1 MAAGARIGID
11 FGTSH
16 TVALMAW
23 PDGRVRPLLFDGSPL
38 LPSSVYAQPDG
49 RLLVGRDAVHAARV
63 DPSRFEAS
71 PKRRIDDGSVLLGEQ
86 EFQVPAL
93 IAGVLSTVAQEASR
107 VGGGMPSALTLTHP
121 ASWGVSRRL
130 ALVEGAKLAGLPQPV
145 LMPEPVAAA
154 QYFAGVLG
162 KQLAQDQGL
171 LIYDF
176 GGGTFDASMVVR
188 NGEGFDVRA
197 VDGIDDLGGVD
208 LDALVVDYAK
218 EQVPDPELWQ
228 RLTNPQSTEDR
239 RSLRL
244 LWDDARAVKE
254 MLSRS
259 DAAGLHLPIA
269 AQDLV
274 MSREA
279 FEQRA
284 RPMLEQTVRTTNAV
298 LRWSNVD
305 KSQLAGVFLVG
316 GSSRVPLVATLLERE
331 LGLAPTVI
339 EQPELVV
346 GEGSLRTA
354 DLTRAQRAAPAQAQV
369 SAPPTP
375 QNAPQS
381 APPMPQ
387 NAAQNAPQS
396 APPMPHSAPP
406 MPIPMPMASP
416 PGPPPSAPVSP
427 SPVYP
432 VSGHPMNAQ
441 PVSSAP
447 GSANPVS
454 PPYGTMPSSGIP
466 VSPAYGPPTSST
478 PSNGIPVSPAAYGTP
493 QGPPMHQMPQPPPP
507 PPPADRN
514 APVWPSGAQAP
525 QSQMR
530 SAMPPPTIYPPVQPA
545 YGAPPVPGKKRNV
558 IVPVLAALL
567 VLSLILAGYV
577 VFRNRD
583 PKKTN
588 AGDNTTTTAP
598 EPTGSQG
605 GQVYQRQP
613 RPSWVPANW
622 NAQPDRT
629 ADKIWLTQD
638 ENEGGRCE
646 AGATLRVTTSSNPLT
661 GCQLRSPLDGQT
673 FGDVAIEVQVS
684 VASGCAGVWTRTGTK
699 GYLMMVCRDRAELHL
714 LKDAPPSD
722 ATRLDQATFAAPATG
737 PLVIALEAQGSTLTG
752 YVGGE
757 AVLTANNGEIARGKV
772 NAGATSDGG
781 NPADVTFDGFRVF
794 SPPAQQNN
802 PQPNPT
808 KKHTSPTSSP
818 TWDTTPSDPP
828 PTTWQPTPTS

>member
-93 IAGVLSTVAQEASR
+93 IAGVLSTVALEASR
-107 VGGGMPSALTLTHP
+107 VAGGMPTALTLTHP

-130 ALVEGAKLAGLPQPV
+130 ALVEGAKLAGLPQPA

-218 EQVPDPELWQ
+218 EQVPDPALWQ

-259 DAAGLHLPIA
+259 EAAGLHLPIV

-316 GSSRVPLVATLLERE
+316 GSSRIPLVATLLERE
-331 LGLAPTVI
+331 LGLAPMVI

-354 DLTRAQRAAPAQAQV
+354 ELTRAQQATPAQAQV
-369 SAPPTP
+369 STP
-375 QNAPQS
+375 QNG
-381 APPMPQ
+381 PQ
-387 NAAQNAPQS
+387 NA
-396 APPMPHSAPP
+396 PHSAPP
-406 MPIPMPMASP
+406 MPMPMPSP
-416 PGPPPSAPVSP
+416 NPQGPPPQAPVSP
-427 SPVYP
+427 SPMHP

-447 GSANPVS
+447 VSSAPVSVNPVS
-454 PPYGTMPSSGIP
+454 PPYGTTPSSGIP
-466 VSPAYGPPTSST
+466 VSPPYGPPTSST
-478 PSNGIPVSPAAYGTP
+478 PSNGIPVGPAAYGTP
-493 QGPPMHQMPQPPPP
+493 QGPPMHQMSQAPPP

-514 APVWPSGAQAP
+514 TPVWPSSGQAP
-525 QSQMR
+525 QGQMR
-530 SAMPPPTIYPPVQPA
+530 SAMPPPTVYPPVQPV
-545 YGAPPVPGKKRNV
+545 YGAPPVPGNKRNV

-577 VFRNRD
+577 AFRNRSNS
-583 PKKTN
+583 KKTN
-588 AGDNTTTTAP
+588 DGDATATTAP
-598 EPTGSQG
+598 APTDSQG
-605 GQVYQRQP
+605 GQVYQRQS

-622 NAQPDRT
+622 TAQPDRT
-629 ADKIWLTQD
+629 ADKLWLTQD
-638 ENEGGRCE
+638 ESEGGRCD
-646 AGATLRVTTSSNPLT
+646 AGTTLRVRTADNPLT
-661 GCQLRSPLDGQT
+661 GCQLRSPLDGQS
-673 FGDVAIEVQVS
+673 FNDVAVEVQVS
-684 VASGCAGVWTRTGTK
+684 IASGCAGVWTRTGSK

-722 ATRLDQATFAAPATG
+722 ATRLDQATFPTPATG
-737 PLVIALEAQGSTLTG
+737 PLVIALEAQGTTLTG

-757 AVLTANNGEIARGKV
+757 AVLTATSGELARGKV

-781 NPADVTFDGFRVF
+781 NAADVTFDGFRVF
-794 SPPAQQNN
+794 GAPAQQNN

-818 TWDTTPSDPP
+818 TSEPTTTGPP
-828 PTTWQPTPTS
+828 PTTEQPRPTA

>member
-1 MAAGARIGID
+1 MAGGARIGID

-16 TVALMAW
+16 TVALLAW
-23 PDGRVRPLLFDGSPL
+23 PDGRVRPLLFDGSPV

-86 EFQVPAL
+86 EFPVPAL
-93 IAGVLSTVAQEASR
+93 IAGVLKTVSLEATR
-107 VGGGMPSALTLTHP
+107 VAGGPPSALTLTHP

-130 ALVEGAKLAGLPQPV
+130 ALVEGAKLAGFPQPV

-162 KQLAQDQGL
+162 KQLAQEQGL

-208 LDALVVDYAK
+208 LDALIVEYAK

-228 RLTNPQSTEDR
+228 RLTNPQSTDDR

-259 DAAGLHLPIA
+259 DSASMHVPIA
-269 AQDLV
+269 TRDV
-274 MSREA
+274 TMSREE
-279 FEQRA
+279 FEKRA
-284 RPMLEQTVRTTNAV
+284 RPLLEQTVRTTSAV

-316 GSSRVPLVATLLERE
+316 GSSRVPIVATLLERE
-331 LGLAPTVI
+331 LGIAPTAI

-346 GEGSLRTA
+346 GEGSLWTA
-354 DLTRAQRAAPAQAQV
+354 ELTRALQGQTQSHQQGPPQPAPPTRATAQV
-369 SAPPTP
+369 SAPPIP
-375 QNAPQS
+375 QN
-381 APPMPQ
+381 PMHQ
-387 NAAQNAPQS
+387 
-396 APPMPHSAPP
+396 
-406 MPIPMPMASP
+406 
-416 PGPPPSAPVSP
+416 GPPPQAPVSP
-427 SPVYP
+427 SPMYP
-432 VSGHPMNAQ
+432 VSGHPMAGAQ

-447 GSANPVS
+447 IS
-454 PPYGTMPSSGIP
+454 PAYGAAPSSGIP
-466 VSPAYGPPTSST
+466 VSPPYGPPTGTT
-478 PSNGIPVSPAAYGTP
+478 PSNGIPVSPAGYMQP
-493 QGPPMHQMPQPPPP
+493 QAVPQPPPP
-507 PPPADRN
+507 PPPPDRN
-514 APVWPSGAQAP
+514 TPVWPGAGQQP
-525 QSQMR
+525 MR
-530 SAMPPPTIYPPVQPA
+530 AAMPPPTVYPPITPA

-567 VLSLILAGYV
+567 VLSLVLAGYV
-577 VFRNRD
+577 LFRNTGNG
-583 PKKTN
+583 KKNT
-588 AGDNTTTTAP
+588 AGDQTTTSAPDPTGGSGQAP
-598 EPTGSQG
+598 E
-605 GQVYQRQP
+605 VYQRQS
-613 RPSWVPANW
+613 RPTWVPGNW
-622 NAQPDRT
+622 QPLPDRT

-638 ENEGGRCE
+638 ENEGGHCD
-646 AGATLRVTTSSNPLT
+646 AGQVLRVQTAANPLT
-661 GCQLRSPLDGQT
+661 GCQLRSPLADQNFT
-673 FGDVAIEVQVS
+673 DVAVEVQLTI
-684 VASGCAGVWTRTGTK
+684 ASGCGGLWTRTGSK
-699 GYLMMVCRDRAELHL
+699 GYLLMVCRNRAELHL

-722 ATRLDQATFAAPATG
+722 ATRLDQKTFATPATG
-737 PLVIALEAQGSTLTG
+737 PIVVALEAQGTTLTG

-757 AVLTANNGEIARGKV
+757 PVVQATNGEVARGKV
-772 NAGATSDGG
+772 NAGATADGG

-794 SPPAQQNN
+794 TPPQQQNN

-808 KKHTSPTSSP
+808 KKHPSPTSSP
-818 TWDTTPSDPP
+818 TWDSTPSEPP

>member
-1 MAAGARIGID
+1 MAGGARIGID

-16 TVALMAW
+16 TVALLAW
-23 PDGRVRPLLFDGSPL
+23 PDGRVRPLLFDGSPV
-38 LPSSVYAQPDG
+38 LPSSIYAQPDG

-63 DPSRFEAS
+63 DPSRFETS

-86 EFQVPAL
+86 ELSVPAL
-93 IAGVLSTVAQEASR
+93 IAGVLTTVAQEAAR
-107 VGGGMPSALTLTHP
+107 VGGGLPTALTLTHP

-208 LDALVVDYAK
+208 LDALVVEYAK
-218 EQVPDPELWQ
+218 EQVPDPDLWQ
-228 RLTNPQSTEDR
+228 RLTNPQSTDDR

-259 DAAGLHLPIA
+259 DSASMHVPIA
-269 AQDLV
+269 TRDV
-274 MSREA
+274 TMSREE
-279 FEQRA
+279 FEKRA
-284 RPMLEQTVRTTNAV
+284 RPLLEQTVRTTSAV

-305 KSQLAGVFLVG
+305 KSHLAGVFLVG

-331 LGLAPTVI
+331 LGIAPTAI

-346 GEGSLRTA
+346 GEGSLWTA
-354 DLTRAQRAAPAQAQV
+354 ELTRAQQGQQGQQGQQVQQGAPARATAQV
-369 SAPPTP
+369 SAPPIP
-375 QNAPQS
+375 QN
-381 APPMPQ
+381 PMPQ
-387 NAAQNAPQS
+387 
-396 APPMPHSAPP
+396 
-406 MPIPMPMASP
+406 
-416 PGPPPSAPVSP
+416 GPPPHAPVSP
-427 SPVYP
+427 SPMYP
-432 VSGHPMNAQ
+432 VSGHPMGA

-447 GSANPVS
+447 ISPAVTNPAGPISPVS
-454 PPYGTMPSSGIP
+454 PAFGAAPSSGIP
-466 VSPAYGPPTSST
+466 VSPPYGPPTGTT
-478 PSNGIPVSPAAYGTP
+478 PSNGIPISPAGYGQP
-493 QGPPMHQMPQPPPP
+493 QGVLQPPPP
-507 PPPADRN
+507 PPPDRN
-514 APVWPSGAQAP
+514 APVWPGAGQP
-525 QSQMR
+525 QNQMR
-530 SAMPPPTIYPPVQPA
+530 AAMPPPTVYPPITPA
-545 YGAPPVPGKKRNV
+545 YGTPPVPGKKRNV

-567 VLSLILAGYV
+567 VLSLVLAGYV
-577 VFRNRD
+577 LFRNTGNG
-583 PKKTN
+583 KKTN
-588 AGDNTTTTAP
+588 AGDQTTTTAP
-598 EPTGSQG
+598 DPTGGSQG
-605 GQVYQRQP
+605 QQVYQRES
-613 RPSWVPANW
+613 RPSWVPSNW
-622 NAQPDRT
+622 QPQQDRT

-638 ENEGGRCE
+638 ENEGGHCD
-646 AGATLRVTTSSNPLT
+646 AGRVLRVQTASNPLT
-661 GCQLRSPLDGQT
+661 GCQLRSPLADQNFT
-673 FGDVAIEVQVS
+673 DVAVEVQVS
-684 VASGCAGVWTRTGTK
+684 ITSGCGGLWTRTGTK
-699 GYLMMVCRDRAELHL
+699 GYLLMVCRNRAELHL

-722 ATRLDQATFAAPATG
+722 ATRLDQVMFESPATG
-737 PLVIALEAQGSTLTG
+737 PLVVALEAQGTTLTG
-752 YVGGE
+752 YIGGKD
-757 AVLTANNGEIARGKV
+757 VLHATNSEVARGKV

-794 SPPAQQNN
+794 TPPQQQTN

-808 KKHTSPTSSP
+808 KKRPSPTSSP
-818 TWDTTPSDPP
+818 TWDSTPSEPP